1 MKITKIVEN
10 PIFRTKIKSDNVKR
24 LRTLKG
30 AEEYGK
36 IDGWSEK
43 DLIGRNRNSSC
54 DGGEVK
60 GRAG

>member
-1 MKITKIVEN
+1 MVY
-10 PIFRTKIKSDNVKR
+10 IFLKKVYNKSIKSDNVKR

-54 DGGEVK
+54 DSGEVK
-60 GRAG
+60 GRAGG

>member
-1 MKITKIVEN
+1 MKKVYN
-10 PIFRTKIKSDNVKR
+10 KSIKSDNVKR

-30 AEEYGK
+30 AEEHGK

-43 DLIGRNRNSSC
+43 DLIGRNRNISC
-54 DGGEVK
+54 DIIEVK